1 MQQPYKDDTQQERYL
16 RSVLDSHGYSY
27 IEQCEW
33 FPPYVVDFYLPE
45 LQMVI
50 EADGHYGHYS
60 KRDRKRDDKLMSETG
75 IDDIVHIKS
84 QTLEGI
90 IEEIWQALN
99 KFQDEETTNPEPNE
113 NPQHQ

>member
-16 RSVLDSHGYSY
+16 RAVLDSHGYSY

-33 FPPYVVDFYLPE
+33 FPPYIVDFYLPE
-45 LQMVI
+45 LKAVI

-60 KRDRKRDDKLMSETG
+60 KRDRKRDDKLMSEDV
-75 IDDIVHIKS
+75 IDYVVHIKS

-90 IEEIWQALN
+90 IEEIWQELD
-99 KFQDEETTNPEPNE
+99 KFLGEETTNLELNE
-113 NPQHQ
+113 KPPLQ